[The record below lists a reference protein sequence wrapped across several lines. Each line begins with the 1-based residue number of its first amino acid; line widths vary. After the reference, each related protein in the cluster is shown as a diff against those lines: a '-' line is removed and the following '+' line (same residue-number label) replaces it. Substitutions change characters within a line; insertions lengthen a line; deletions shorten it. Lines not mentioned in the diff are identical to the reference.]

1 MVHSLIALHS
11 DLVQAASTTACTLRS
26 LNPVFQKWVF
36 RPSRVRQPQWLA
48 IAFALLSFALFARSP
63 VVRSSA
69 RYHSLSRFSVASRNC
84 QDFRIDRPR
93 RSTGAF
99 ARLSYRRCLT
109 GDLSLGWPWRSC
121 PPFLLAYP
129 FTPTGILSAHGGS
142 PRRCIVRTSHD
153 VRSGR
158 SVATATP
165 VAGRQSGTPQ
175 PCGTPTGV
183 LLGPGR
189 SVGRPVHSGCCPFRC
204 PLY

>member
-1 MVHSLIALHS
+1 MEFAAASGNRPPTGRHMMVHSLIALHS

-84 QDFRIDRPR
+84 QGFRIDRPR

-121 PPFLLAYP
+121 PPFLLAYA
-129 FTPTGILSAHGGS
+129 TPLPAYFQRMTGRPAIALSARLATFGLV
-142 PRRCIVRTSHD
+142 VR
-153 VRSGR
+153 
-158 SVATATP
+158 
-165 VAGRQSGTPQ
+165 
-175 PCGTPTGV
+175 
-183 LLGPGR
+183 
-189 SVGRPVHSGCCPFRC
+189 
-204 PLY
+204 